1 MSRYDVLAKRM
12 SAPVAAAT
20 EAGPVNL
27 GMAAR
32 RGNPSYRQFSAYIPA
47 DLYKRLKM
55 RIAEQ
60 DLELSVAV
68 EQAIAAWLTEPAKAA
83 E

>member
-1 MSRYDVLAKRM
+1 MSRYDVLAKRI
-12 SAPVAAAT
+12 SAPV
-20 EAGPVNL
+20 EAEETAVSFSA
-27 GMAAR
+27 AAR

-55 RIAEQ
+55 RLAEQ

-68 EQAIAAWLTEPAKAA
+68 EQAIAAWLANSAKSA

>member
-1 MSRYDVLAKRM
+1 MSRYDILAKRM
-12 SAPVAAAT
+12 SVPAAAA
-20 EAGPVNL
+20 EPIAASFSV
-27 GMAAR
+27 AAR

-68 EQAIAAWLTEPAKAA
+68 EQAIAAWLAEPAKTA

>member
-1 MSRYDVLAKRM
+1 MSRYDVLAQRVSHQPVEPGATNF
-12 SAPVAAAT
+12 SA
-20 EAGPVNL
+20 
-27 GMAAR
+27 AAR

-55 RIAEQ
+55 RLAEQ
-60 DLELSVAV
+60 ELELSVAV
-68 EQAIAAWLTEPAKAA
+68 ENAIADWLAKDGKSP

>member
-12 SAPVAAAT
+12 SVPVAAAD
-20 EAGPVNL
+20 EAAAAFHA
-27 GMAAR
+27 AAR

-47 DLYKRLKM
+47 ELYKRLKM
-55 RIAEQ
+55 RIAER

-68 EQAIAAWLTEPAKAA
+68 EQAIAAWLAEPAKSA

>member
-1 MSRYDVLAKRM
+1 MSRYDILAKR
-12 SAPVAAAT
+12 SLQPVEPGAISSS
-20 EAGPVNL
+20 V
-27 GMAAR
+27 AAR

-55 RIAEQ
+55 RLAEQ
-60 DLELSVAV
+60 ELELSQAV
-68 EQAIAAWLTEPAKAA
+68 ENAIADWLAKDAKSP

>member
-1 MSRYDVLAKRM
+1 MSRYDILAKRV
-12 SAPVAAAT
+12 SPQPAAEPGTA
-20 EAGPVNL
+20 NFN
-27 GMAAR
+27 AASR

-55 RIAEQ
+55 RLAEQ
-60 DLELSVAV
+60 ELELSQAV
-68 EQAIAAWLTEPAKAA
+68 ENAIAEWLAKDARTS

>member
-12 SAPVAAAT
+12 NAPAAAD
-20 EAGPVNL
+20 AGVATF
-27 GMAAR
+27 GAAAR

-47 DLYKRLKM
+47 ELYKRLKM

-68 EQAIAAWLTEPAKAA
+68 EQAITAWLAEPAKVA

>member
-1 MSRYDVLAKRM
+1 MNVPAADA
-12 SAPVAAAT
+12 AVAT
-20 EAGPVNL
+20 FSV
-27 GMAAR
+27 AAR
-32 RGNPSYRQFSAYIPA
+32 RGNPSFRQFSAYIPA

-68 EQAIAAWLTEPAKAA
+68 EQAIAAWLADPARTA

>member
-1 MSRYDVLAKRM
+1 MSRYDILAKRM
-12 SAPVAAAT
+12 NVPTADAT
-20 EAGPVNL
+20 VTAFSV
-27 GMAAR
+27 AAR
-32 RGNPSYRQFSAYIPA
+32 RGNPSFRQFSAYIPA

-68 EQAIAAWLTEPAKAA
+68 EQAIAAWLADPAKTA

>member
-1 MSRYDVLAKRM
+1 MSRYDILAKRM
-12 SAPVAAAT
+12 TAPVAAADAT
-20 EAGPVNL
+20 VATFTA
-27 GMAAR
+27 AAR

-68 EQAIAAWLTEPAKAA
+68 EQAIAAWLTERAKAA

>member
-1 MSRYDVLAKRM
+1 MSRYDILAKRM
-12 SAPVAAAT
+12 NVPAADAAVAT
-20 EAGPVNL
+20 FNVV
-27 GMAAR
+27 AR

-68 EQAIAAWLTEPAKAA
+68 EQAIAAWLADPAKTA

>member
-1 MSRYDVLAKRM
+1 MSRYDILAKRM
-12 SAPVAAAT
+12 SVPVASPDATAA
-20 EAGPVNL
+20 AFNA
-27 GMAAR
+27 AAR

-68 EQAIAAWLTEPAKAA
+68 EQAIAAWLAEPAKTA

>member
-1 MSRYDVLAKRM
+1 MSRYDILAKRM
-12 SAPVAAAT
+12 SVPAAAGDAT
-20 EAGPVNL
+20 AVSFSV
-27 GMAAR
+27 AAR
-32 RGNPSYRQFSAYIPA
+32 RGNPSYRQFSAYIPT

-68 EQAIAAWLTEPAKAA
+68 EQAIAAWLTDPTKTA